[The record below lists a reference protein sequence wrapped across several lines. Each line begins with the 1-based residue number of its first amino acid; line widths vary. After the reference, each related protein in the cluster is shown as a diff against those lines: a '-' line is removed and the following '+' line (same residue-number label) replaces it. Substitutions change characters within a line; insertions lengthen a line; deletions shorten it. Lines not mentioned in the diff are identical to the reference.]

1 MSQSMVNIRMDT
13 DLKKDVEKICTD
25 MGLSLTTAFTLYAKA
40 LKRER
45 RIPFEI
51 VGELPEETAFQ
62 MFMDGVNSFPDD
74 FMADGRA
81 DEIPSERETL

>member
-1 MSQSMVNIRMDT
+1 MLDNSFTIWYHSKQKGRGFMARSMVNIRMDA
-13 DLKKDVEKICTD
+13 DLKKDVEKICAD

-51 VGELPEETAFQ
+51 VGELSEEKQ
-62 MFMDGVNSFPDD
+62 S
-74 FMADGRA
+74 
-81 DEIPSERETL
+81 